1 MRVGIFGGTFD
12 PIHNGHLVIAEAVK
26 DQLNLA
32 EIIFVPAGQPWL
44 KAGWP
49 ISPAQ
54 HRLAMLRLAL
64 AGKPCFNISGA
75 ELERAGPS
83 YTVDT
88 VEELRRKMGEDAELF
103 FILGWDSLATLPRWR
118 DASRLIRLCTL
129 VAVHRPGFPRPDLK
143 PMAKSV
149 PGVSRRVI
157 FMTEPCVDISATD
170 IRERVRLG
178 QPLTDLVPEA
188 VARYIKEQGLYQE
201 GV

>member
-44 KAGWP
+44 KADWP

-64 AGKPCFNISGA
+64 AGKPYFQISAA
-75 ELERAGPS
+75 EMERAGPS

-129 VAVHRPGFPRPDLK
+129 VAVHRPGYPRPDLK

-170 IRERVRLG
+170 IRMRVRQGL
-178 QPLTDLVPEA
+178 PLTDLVPAA
-188 VARYIKEQGLYQE
+188 VAVYIREHGLYRE
-201 GV
+201 

>member
-12 PIHNGHLVIAEAVK
+12 PIHSGHLVIAEAVK

-44 KAGWP
+44 KADWP

-64 AGKPCFNISGA
+64 AGKPCFKISDA
-75 ELERAGPS
+75 EIERAGPS

-88 VEELRRKMGEDAELF
+88 VEELRRKMGADAELF
-103 FILGWDSLATLPRWR
+103 FILGWDSLAMLPRWR

-143 PMAKSV
+143 PMEKSV

-170 IRERVRLG
+170 IRVRVRQGL
-178 QPLTDLVPEA
+178 PLTDLVPAA
-188 VARYIKEQGLYQE
+188 VERYIEEHGLYRD
-201 GV
+201 

>member
-26 DQLNLA
+26 DQFNLA

-44 KAGWP
+44 KADWP

-64 AGKPCFNISGA
+64 AGKPCFKISDA
-75 ELERAGPS
+75 ELERVGPS

-129 VAVHRPGFPRPDLK
+129 VAVHRPGYPRPDLK
-143 PMAKSV
+143 PMEKSV

-157 FMTEPCVDISATD
+157 FMTEPCVDVSATD
-170 IRERVRLG
+170 IRVRVRQRL
-178 QPLTDLVPEA
+178 PLADLVPMA
-188 VARYIKEQGLYQE
+188 VDRYIKENGLYR
-201 GV
+201 

>member
-12 PIHNGHLVIAEAVK
+12 PIHSGHLVIAEAVK

-44 KAGWP
+44 KADWP

-54 HRLAMLRLAL
+54 HRRAMLRLAL
-64 AGKPCFNISGA
+64 AGKPYFKISDA

-103 FILGWDSLATLPRWR
+103 FILGWDSLATLPRWH

-129 VAVHRPGFPRPDLK
+129 VAVHRPGYPRPDLK

-170 IRERVRLG
+170 IRVRVRQGL
-178 QPLTDLVPEA
+178 PLTDLVPEA
-188 VARYIKEQGLYQE
+188 VARYSKENGLYRD
-201 GV
+201 